1 MSKVEPRWSCTPQI
15 NCLTYLTA
23 RVPGCSREEVCVI
36 MSRQEHISLGQA
48 SAAEWTPDDLTFQIH
63 VRLCRDGALK
73 VEANELSSKPSSAPP
88 PADLCRLAYGIY
100 SARRKRDKMLGT
112 DLFGEP
118 AWDMMLA
125 LYCLPPRGEKI
136 SVTSLSYAANVAV
149 ATGHRVQAALEM
161 HGLIERQREGSDR
174 RIQLVS
180 LTAQGRLLLERY
192 LAWLSGS
199 SRVGNCYL
207 GQAAA

>member
-1 MSKVEPRWSCTPQI
+1 
-15 NCLTYLTA
+15 
-23 RVPGCSREEVCVI
+23 
-36 MSRQEHISLGQA
+36 MSRQEQISMGHA
-48 SAAEWTPDDLTFQIH
+48 SAAVWAPDDLTFQIH

-73 VEANELSSKPSSAPP
+73 VEANELSPNVSRASA
-88 PADLCRLAYGIY
+88 PADLCHLAYEIY

-149 ATGHRVQAALEM
+149 ATGHRVQAALEA

-174 RIQLVS
+174 RIQLVR
-180 LTAQGRLLLERY
+180 LTEQGRLLLEGY
-192 LAWLSGS
+192 LTWLSNS
-199 SRVGNCYL
+199 SDVGNCYL
-207 GQAAA
+207 DLAAA